1 MPRVNDLTLGSF
13 LMTQG
18 LQWAARDR
26 GEGYS
31 MTLLPPD
38 GEGPRWFPEETQM
51 APRRDP
57 EGSRTDGQIG

>member
-38 GEGPRWFPEETQM
+38 GEGPRWLPEETQKV
-51 APRRDP
+51 A
-57 EGSRTDGQIG
+57 GQMDR

>member
-1 MPRVNDLTLGSF
+1 
-13 LMTQG
+13 MTQG

-38 GEGPRWFPEETQM
+38 GEGPRWLPEE
-51 APRRDP
+51 PP